1 MAFSEQ
7 ALLAG
12 LRRLGEVGR
21 YCVAYSGGLDSS
33 VLLHAL
39 VRCRDALGAPLVAL
53 HVDHGLLPEAQA
65 WTLHCREVCAAL
77 RVPLEVIVV
86 DARSRRAALG
96 TEAAAREARYAALSG
111 RLLPGDCLLTAQH
124 RDDQAE
130 TVLLQLV
137 RGGGP
142 AGLAA
147 MPGVAALGRG
157 RLVRPLLGFDRT
169 ELRAYADAH
178 AIAYVEDPSNHDPRL
193 ARAFLRAEVMPRL
206 QARWPGVNATLAR
219 AARHAADAAAI
230 IAERAAEDLD
240 AIATTP
246 WQVSLAAL
254 ATLSLPRRR
263 AVLRRWC
270 DVRGIP
276 APDTDRLDET
286 IRQLA
291 TAEAGRAP
299 AVTWPGGAFRRYRDA
314 LCLTPDLPAHDPR
327 LQLRWDPRALL
338 ELPAGLGTL
347 TLAPRGTLARAALEV
362 GVAAR
367 LGAGV
372 GGAGVGT
379 GLEAGW
385 EVRFRSPGQRCQ
397 PAGRRGHHDLKHL
410 FQEAGV
416 PPWLRD
422 RIPLVLVGGRLA
434 SIADRWVCAE
444 FACRDPADG
453 VRVEWRRPGFVEPW
467 LGRPTGR

>member
-21 YCVAYSGGLDSS
+21 FCVAYSGGLDSS

-77 RVPLEVIVV
+77 CVPLEVIVV

-96 TEAAAREARYAALSG
+96 TEAAAREARYAALSE

-130 TVLLQLV
+130 TVLLQLI
-137 RGGGP
+137 RGSGP

-147 MPGVAALGRG
+147 MPALAALGRG
-157 RLVRPLLGFDRT
+157 RLARPLLGFDRAA
-169 ELRAYADAH
+169 LRAYADAH
-178 AIAYVEDPSNHDPRL
+178 AIGHVDDPSNRDPRL
-193 ARAFLRAEVMPRL
+193 ARSFLRAEVIPRL
-206 QARWPGVNATLAR
+206 RARWPGVGRTLAR
-219 AARHAADAAAI
+219 VARHAADAAAI

-246 WQVSLAAL
+246 WRVSIAAL
-254 ATLSLPRRR
+254 AILSLPRRR

-270 DVRGIP
+270 HARGIP
-276 APDTDRLDET
+276 APDTDRLDEVILQVET
-286 IRQLA
+286 ARARQA
-291 TAEAGRAP
+291 IE
-299 AVTWPGGAFRRYRDA
+299 VIWPGGAFRRYRED
-314 LCLTPDLPAHDPR
+314 LYLLPDLPAHDAGMP
-327 LQLRWDPRALL
+327 LPWDGRTPLD
-338 ELPAGLGTL
+338 LPAGLGTL
-347 TLAPRGTLARAALEV
+347 RLVAGGSLAREV
-362 GVAAR
+362 VAGGVEVHFR
-367 LGAGV
+367 TAG
-372 GGAGVGT
+372 
-379 GLEAGW
+379 L
-385 EVRFRSPGQRCQ
+385 RCA
-397 PAGRRGHHDLKHL
+397 PAGRRGHRDLKHL
-410 FQEAGV
+410 FQEAAV

-422 RIPLVLVGGRLA
+422 RTPLLFVDGRLVA
-434 SIADRWVCAE
+434 VADLWVCAE
-444 FACRDPADG
+444 FAVPGAAG
-453 VRVEWRRPGFVEPW
+453 SRVEWQRPGH
-467 LGRPTGR
+467 LCS